1 MKSVL
6 SQLSLHG
13 KITYYVAHLFK
24 ALTKQHHLEYLPFLK
39 SVISDDSIIIDVG
52 AHAGQFTKLFSK
64 IVPDGRVYAFEPGS
78 YASSILNKV
87 IMVNRLNNVT
97 QINKGLGESIKKECL
112 IMQVKKSGSLGFG
125 LSHLGDGNEDVKNTI
140 SETIDITTLD
150 AFAEIEKLEKINFI
164 KADIEGWEMQL
175 LCGAKSIIQK
185 WHPILMLEVNRLFL
199 TRAENTPEE
208 LWDFLIE
215 NGYEIFRLLY
225 DGKNALQTI
234 PAPEPFDGNIIC
246 YPC

>member
-1 MKSVL
+1 
-6 SQLSLHG
+6 
-13 KITYYVAHLFK
+13 
-24 ALTKQHHLEYLPFLK
+24 
-39 SVISDDSIIIDVG
+39 
-52 AHAGQFTKLFSK
+52 
-64 IVPDGRVYAFEPGS
+64 
-78 YASSILNKV
+78 
-87 IMVNRLNNVT
+87 
-97 QINKGLGESIKKECL
+97 
-112 IMQVKKSGSLGFG
+112 MQVKKSGGLGFG

-215 NGYEIFRLLY
+215 NGYEILTHFPRELIEL
-225 DGKNALQTI
+225 
-234 PAPEPFDGNIIC
+234 
-246 YPC
+246 